1 MACKSGW
8 LLAPSWTGSCQEWC
22 GWHFFLLSGQQEKA
36 PESSSSVF
44 FLLLG
49 TGQMDSALVP
59 HLTLKTLPGLVSG
72 YQAAG
77 QGSGCLFPL
86 YLAASWW
93 TKCPSPIQ
101 INTFQTAF
109 LLFRAFLKQ
118 NSKLGVSWQT
128 VLVQTSSKS
137 CLAKIFKWV
146 PSAIPRNKN
155 LGLPRPYPPF

>member
-1 MACKSGW
+1 MADSLPQARLAAAKSGVGDTF
-8 LLAPSWTGSCQEWC
+8 PSVRAARKSSWE
-22 GWHFFLLSGQQEKA
+22 QQL
-36 PESSSSVF
+36 

-101 INTFQTAF
+101 TNTFQTAF

-128 VLVQTSSKS
+128 VVVQTSSKS
-137 CLAKIFKWV
+137 CLARIFKWV